1 MEEGARDA
9 AGDTCLLMR
18 RISAILAI
26 IVALSGALGFV
37 SGFDWAAVLSAGI
50 FVFALAMGGIATL
63 LGHDLIYLAASW
75 GFYLGMNLAA
85 YVDVIA
91 AFQQHPSS
99 ITRPASI
106 FLTLLLIVGVIGLVM
121 ALIAR
126 HREVRS

>member
-1 MEEGARDA
+1 
-9 AGDTCLLMR
+9 MR

-26 IVALSGALGFV
+26 VVALSGGLGFV
-37 SGFDWAAVLSAGI
+37 SGFDWGVLLSSGI
-50 FVFALAMGGIATL
+50 FAFALAVSGIATL
-63 LGHDLIYLAASW
+63 LGHDLIYLATSW

-99 ITRPASI
+99 MTRPASI

-126 HREVRS
+126 HRDVGS